1 MGDGLR
7 QNKGIMFYTKKCCG
21 FQQSKLEQL
30 LKKVSSRRR
39 ETYIVYIL
47 RLIMKIKSNSIVG
60 EILVNC
66 QR

>member
-21 FQQSKLEQL
+21 FQQSKLVQL

-47 RLIMKIKSNSIVG
+47 G
-60 EILVNC
+60 
-66 QR
+66 